1 MAKLKFDADTQEIL
15 QKYGFDPVVFE
26 RLRARITSKAPKSSE
41 NHVKGA
47 IRAPAAGDVADLPAL
62 GSPER
67 ERLTAAGNDAIAAG
81 EVAMVVLAGGMATR
95 FGGVVK
101 ATVPALGDQTFLQ
114 LKLADAEAAAKR
126 AGGTVPILFM
136 TSFATDAE
144 IRRAIAAEPANA
156 SRPTDTFAQHIS
168 ARLTPNGDLFLD
180 TAGKPSLHATGHGDL
195 PSALRRSGA
204 LGRLREAG
212 VKQLVMSNVDNLTAT
227 LDPALIAMHREA
239 KVSMSVENAPKVPGD
254 AGGAPAFVD
263 DVLQI
268 VEGFRFPPSFN
279 QESIPVFNTN
289 TLIFETEALDREFDF
304 TWFTVTKKVE
314 GNPVI
319 QFERLV
325 GELSALM
332 PAAFFRVQREGAD
345 ARFQPVKDPA
355 ELQARQEEIAA
366 VLRARGIVS

>member
-1 MAKLKFDADTQEIL
+1 MTELNFDADTREIL
-15 QKYGFDPVVFE
+15 QQYGFDPVVFE
-26 RLRARITSKAPKSSE
+26 RLRARITTDTPKASE

-47 IRAPAAGDVADLPAL
+47 IRAPAAGDVIDLPAL
-62 GSPER
+62 GTPER
-67 ERLTAAGNDAIAAG
+67 ERLTAVGNDAIAAG

-101 ATVPALGDQTFLQ
+101 ATVPALGEQTFLQ
-114 LKLADAEAAAKR
+114 LKLADAEAAATR
-126 AGGTVPILFM
+126 AGGSVPILFM

-144 IRRAIAAEPANA
+144 IRRTIAAEPVNA
-156 SRPTDTFAQHIS
+156 SRPTETFAQHIS
-168 ARLTPNGDLFLD
+168 ARLTPSGELFVD
-180 TAGKPSLHATGHGDL
+180 GAGKPSLHATGHGDL
-195 PSALRRSGA
+195 PSALRGSGA
-204 LGRLREAG
+204 LARLRAAG

-239 KVSMSVENAPKVPGD
+239 NVSMSVENAPKVPGD
-254 AGGAPAFVD
+254 AGGAPAFVN

-268 VEGFRFPPSFN
+268 VEGFRFPPSFD
-279 QESIPVFNTN
+279 QETIPVFNTN

-314 GNPVI
+314 EQHVV

-332 PAAFFRVQREGAD
+332 PAAFFRVEREGPD

-355 ELQARQEEIAA
+355 ELEARQKEITA
-366 VLRARGIVS
+366 VLRARGIIS

>member
-1 MAKLKFDADTQEIL
+1 MAKLNFDALTQEIL
-15 QKYGFDPVVFE
+15 QKYGFDSVVFE
-26 RLRARITSKAPKSSE
+26 RLRARITADESKTSK
-41 NHVKGA
+41 NHVQGD
-47 IRAPAAGDVADLPAL
+47 IRAPGSGDVSDLPAL

-67 ERLTAAGNDAIAAG
+67 ERLTAVGNAAIAAG

-101 ATVPALGDQTFLQ
+101 ATVPALGEQTFLQ

-126 AGGTVPILFM
+126 AGGRVPILFM

-144 IRRAIAAEPANA
+144 IRRALEAEPKNE
-156 SRPTDTFAQHIS
+156 SRPSETFAQHIS
-168 ARLTPNGDLFLD
+168 ARLSPNADLFLD
-180 TAGKPSLHATGHGDL
+180 EAGNPSLHATGHGDL

-204 LGRLREAG
+204 LGRLRAAG

-227 LDPALIAMHREA
+227 LEPALIAMHREA

-254 AGGAPAFVD
+254 AGGAPAFVG

-268 VEGFRFPPSFN
+268 VEGFRFPPTFD
-279 QESIPVFNTN
+279 QETIPVFNTN
-289 TLIFETEALDREFDF
+289 TLIFETEALDQEFDF

-314 GNPVI
+314 GKPVI

-332 PAAFFRVQREGAD
+332 PAAFFKVQRQGAD

-355 ELQARQEEIAA
+355 ELAARQTEIAA
-366 VLRARGIVS
+366 VLQARGILA